1 MFGHA
6 ETNHKMLDNGTSMHG
21 RSGLLSDDRQRDA
34 RPDDR
39 GLVPPTQQTATLLS
53 PTSSDGRP
61 RPAGQGQVFSP
72 TQATPRDRDRS
83 VERTAETTD
92 RTDAAVLL

>member
-1 MFGHA
+1 MFGDS
-6 ETNHKMLDNGTSMHG
+6 ETNNKTLDNGTSMHG

-34 RPDDR
+34 RADDR
-39 GLVPPTQQTATLLS
+39 GLVPPKQQTALLS
-53 PTSSDGRP
+53 PTSSDGRNL

-92 RTDAAVLL
+92 RTDAAVFL